1 MPNHATKQR
10 IKNTLYRVAGEVGS
24 HLRRRAR
31 VSLRVLLYH
40 KVNDLDDNPGSVP
53 VDLFRQH
60 MAALDSLGYRPVGLG
75 DVLRHLRTGATMP
88 DRPVLITFDDGYRD
102 NLLNAA
108 PILNKLGYESV
119 VFLPVGHVGLE
130 HRLPHDRRLSATNP
144 VLDWDGIRDAERLGM
159 RAESHGVDHIP
170 LALLP
175 DDEARRQLI
184 DSKQVL
190 EERLGRRIEAYA
202 YVKGS
207 RADYKARHVA
217 MVREAGY
224 RAAFTTLTGSNGV
237 GGIDAL
243 EIRRYNVEPYPVRTL
258 ELVLSGA
265 CDAIAV
271 KDSVAGSAVKRVVN
285 RLLGT
290 GPK

>member
-1 MPNHATKQR
+1 MPS
-10 IKNTLYRVAGEVGS
+10 GEVGS
-24 HLRRRAR
+24 RSRRRTR
-31 VSLRVLLYH
+31 PSLRVLLYH

-75 DVLRHLRTGATMP
+75 DVLRHLSNRASLP
-88 DRPVLITFDDGYRD
+88 SRAVLITFDDGYND
-102 NLLNAA
+102 NVLNAA
-108 PILNKLGYESV
+108 PILAKLGYESV
-119 VFLPVGHVGLE
+119 VFLPVAYVGAA
-130 HRLPHDRRLSATNP
+130 RALPHDRRLGVSNP
-144 VLDWDGIRDAERLGM
+144 VLDWDGVRVAESLGM
-159 RAESHGVDHIP
+159 RTESHGIDHVP
-170 LALLP
+170 LAVLS
-175 DDEARRQLI
+175 DDDARRQLV
-184 DSKQVL
+184 DSKRIL

-207 RADYKARHVA
+207 RADFKPRHVA
-217 MVREAGY
+217 MLREAGY
-224 RAAFTTLTGSNGV
+224 RAAFTTLTGSNAV
-237 GGIDAL
+237 GEIDAF

-265 CDAIAV
+265 CDSIAV
-271 KDSVAGSAVKRVVN
+271 KDSVAGSAVKGAFN